1 MGSWAEA
8 VGAALAALGIKIG
21 VLASSAIGG
30 FLSLRFFEGEQL
42 ADGTCRPMP
51 VKQKWFVA
59 VSGAALGVYMSG
71 FTVEF
76 FGLTDKTGK
85 IEVGLGLLIAVFGMS
100 LASAVVRA
108 LKDLN
113 LGGVIE
119 SWLTRR

>member
-1 MGSWAEA
+1 MNWVEA
-8 VGAALAALGIKIG
+8 IGAALAAAGIKVA
-21 VLASSAIGG
+21 VLVSSAVGG

-42 ADGTCRPMP
+42 PDGTSLPMP
-51 VKQKWFVA
+51 LKQKWFIA
-59 VSGAALGVYMSG
+59 VSGAAMGVYLSG

-76 FGLTDKTGK
+76 FALTDKTGK
-85 IEVGLGLLIAVFGMS
+85 IEVGLGLVIAVFGMS

-119 SWLTRR
+119 SWFTRR

>member
-1 MGSWAEA
+1 MGSWWEA
-8 VGAALAALGIKIG
+8 VGTALAAAGIKLG
-21 VLASSAIGG
+21 VLLSSTIGG
-30 FLSLRFFEGEQL
+30 VLSLRFFEGELQ
-42 ADGTCRPMP
+42 ADGTCIPLPTR
-51 VKQKWFVA
+51 QKWFIAVA
-59 VSGAALGVYMSG
+59 GAAMGVYLSG

-76 FGLTDKTGK
+76 FALTDKTGK
-85 IEVGLGLLIAVFGMS
+85 IEVGLGLVIAVFGMS